1 MWNKTLVITQLL
13 HRIYRGLSNSM
24 LCNLSQ
30 EKKAQRRP
38 QHPINSR
45 TIPGG
50 LNNSMRLNS
59 EGNCWLIIQQFVL
72 ISKTVTDFHCDQRS
86 RSRVFSQ
93 QWCCCSGL
101 IQWVSW
107 WNRSYTYPK
116 GFCGQKKRSTNCS
129 LPGCVLWFKTGNNQ
143 NLHLLIILAVI
154 WVPPSKTN

>member
-13 HRIYRGLSNSM
+13 HQIYRGLSNSM

-50 LNNSMRLNS
+50 LNNYMRLNS

-72 ISKTVTDFHCDQRS
+72 ISETVTDSHCDLRS

-107 WNRSYTYPK
+107 WNRSYIRR
-116 GFCGQKKRSTNCS
+116 FLWAKKKSTNCS
-129 LPGCVLWFKTGNNQ
+129 LPRCVLWFKTGHQ
-143 NLHLLIILAVI
+143 NLHLLIILTVI
-154 WVPPSKTN
+154 WVTPSKTN